1 MTTSKLNLTR
11 DELATFLKSH
21 NQIKQFERLFTVAD
35 EVAPA
40 SDTVGISIQAGNSEA
55 IAGELLGEI
64 AKIYQDLLINCAPID
79 AKANQS
85 LDQLQKLSE
94 ELANG
99 VVSAE
104 NKAAQALTLAA
115 DLKKELDLFASIEI
129 KASEAI
135 YAVSTL
141 SKLVESLLVAPP
153 PREFK
158 RTRYGQFYDTTTQT
172 AAAINTAYAIT
183 FNTTD
188 LSSGVY
194 LGTPTSRIYVDQ
206 EAVYNFQF
214 SVQLDKTSG
223 GVGSFYIWIRINGVD
238 VPNSCSQVRIQGNDA
253 ESFNA
258 ANFFLQLKSGDY
270 VQFMWAVDDVTVELK
285 TFPATAFAP
294 AVPSIIVTVSDNIE
308 GIK

>member
-1 MTTSKLNLTR
+1 MAISKLNLTR

-21 NQIKQFERLFTVAD
+21 NQIKQFERLFAIAD

-64 AKIYQDLLINCAPID
+64 AKIYQDLLINCASID

-94 ELANG
+94 ELA
-99 VVSAE
+99 
-104 NKAAQALTLAA
+104 
-115 DLKKELDLFASIEI
+115 SIEI

-135 YAVSTL
+135 SDVFTL

-172 AAAINTAYAIT
+172 AAAINTAYEIT

-223 GVGSFYIWIRINGVD
+223 GVGLFYIWPRINGVD

-258 ANFFLQLKSGDY
+258 ANFFMQLKSGDY
-270 VQFMWAVDDVTVELK
+270 VQLMWAVDDITVELK
-285 TFPATAFAP
+285 SFPATAFAP

-308 GIK
+308 GVK

>member
-1 MTTSKLNLTR
+1 MAISKLNLTR

-21 NQIKQFERLFTVAD
+21 NQIKQFERLFAITD

-64 AKIYQDLLINCAPID
+64 AKIYQDLLINCASID

-94 ELANG
+94 ELA
-99 VVSAE
+99 
-104 NKAAQALTLAA
+104 
-115 DLKKELDLFASIEI
+115 SIEI

-135 YAVSTL
+135 SDVFTL

-172 AAAINTAYAIT
+172 AAAINTAYEIT

-223 GVGSFYIWIRINGVD
+223 GVGLFYIWPRINGVD

-258 ANFFLQLKSGDY
+258 ANFFMQLKSGDY
-270 VQFMWAVDDVTVELK
+270 VQLMWAVDDITVELK
-285 TFPATAFAP
+285 SFPATAFAP

-308 GIK
+308 GVK

>member
-1 MTTSKLNLTR
+1 MAISKLNLTR

-21 NQIKQFERLFTVAD
+21 NQIKQFERLFAISD

-64 AKIYQDLLINCAPID
+64 AKIYQDLLINCASID

-94 ELANG
+94 ELA
-99 VVSAE
+99 
-104 NKAAQALTLAA
+104 
-115 DLKKELDLFASIEI
+115 SIEI

-135 YAVSTL
+135 SDVFTL

-172 AAAINTAYAIT
+172 AAAINTAYEIT

-223 GVGSFYIWIRINGVD
+223 GVGLFYIWPRINGVD

-258 ANFFLQLKSGDY
+258 ANFFMQLKSGDY
-270 VQFMWAVDDVTVELK
+270 VQLMWAVDDITVELK
-285 TFPATAFAP
+285 SFPATAFAP

-308 GIK
+308 GVK